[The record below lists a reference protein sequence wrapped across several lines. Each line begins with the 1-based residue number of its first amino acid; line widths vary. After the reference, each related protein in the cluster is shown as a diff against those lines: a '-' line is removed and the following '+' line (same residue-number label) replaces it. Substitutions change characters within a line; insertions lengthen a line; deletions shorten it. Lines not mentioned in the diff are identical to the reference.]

1 MIITGGPPDPERT
14 PEAAGASGAVICS
27 ACGALWQLSVVMS
40 TFSEEE
46 KERFW
51 AGKGCPDCRFQWSSY

>member
-1 MIITGGPPDPERT
+1 
-14 PEAAGASGAVICS
+14 V
-27 ACGALWQLSVVMS
+27 LWQLSVVMS